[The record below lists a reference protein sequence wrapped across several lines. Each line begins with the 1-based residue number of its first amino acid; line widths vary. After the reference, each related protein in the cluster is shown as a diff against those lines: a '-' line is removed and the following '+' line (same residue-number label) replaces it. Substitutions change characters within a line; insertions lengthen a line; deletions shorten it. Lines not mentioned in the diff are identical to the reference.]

1 MPKTTSL
8 LDCRR
13 LADAVTSVGGV
24 VPDVLQSLLAAH
36 ALMASLEPLRAP
48 NGTSSLVP

>member
-13 LADAVTSVGGV
+13 LADAVSAAGGEVPPILANTSYR
-24 VPDVLQSLLAAH
+24 P
-36 ALMASLEPLRAP
+36 
-48 NGTSSLVP
+48 TTC